1 MIDANFSL
9 PSPCCWV
16 QASSPGGLRD
26 TALQGP
32 FIHHL
37 LDRLRG
43 PDRSPAWVEEV
54 CSVLAAM
61 PWSSECSGTTAQQV
75 PAPVQALC
83 EELWGVRGSL
93 LTEECVLSA
102 LLRPRSDALV
112 GAYSATAL
120 RLQRDHLLR
129 DTPGLPGGGGAARL
143 GAGLAGGGGGAVRER
158 GPGSRTMMRF

>member
-9 PSPCCWV
+9 PSPRCWV
-16 QASSPGGLRD
+16 QASSPGGLSD

-37 LDRLRG
+37 LERLRG

-61 PWSSECSGTTAQQV
+61 PWSSECSGTTAQV
-75 PAPVQALC
+75 PATVQALC

-93 LTEECVLSA
+93 LTEERVLSA

-129 DTPGLPGGGGAARL
+129 DTPGLPGGVGAARL
-143 GAGLAGGGGGAVRER
+143 GGGFGRWGGGAVRER